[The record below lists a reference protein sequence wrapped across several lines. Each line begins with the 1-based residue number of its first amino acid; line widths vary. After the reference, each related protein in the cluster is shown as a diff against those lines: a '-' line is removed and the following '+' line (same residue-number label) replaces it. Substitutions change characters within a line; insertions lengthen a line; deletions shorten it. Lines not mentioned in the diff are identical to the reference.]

1 MQLEMSAGEPKRQ
14 WIPISFSASNV
25 LQLLAGMA
33 CFLAAYVL
41 PANYPELDGP
51 PKYLLLALGCGF
63 LVIMVLSMLLRPW
76 LTVIAQKV
84 GLRSRMLLPREGLV
98 YLGIMLVIAVA
109 ALTGGNPDTGNM
121 LLLIFGMMAGPFVFN
136 GWVVIAML
144 SRVNVTRHLP
154 GVVSAGSFFSVEI
167 RMKNAKRLL
176 SSRLVE
182 VRDVIQGQ
190 RSRSEGRVIFVRVAP
205 GEQRSAHYDVCI
217 SRRGLYHFGPLRL
230 SSRFPLGIGERG
242 HTVSTS
248 SEVVVHPRVGR
259 LLPAW
264 KRREREL
271 AESASRANSRQGYFD
286 DEFHSIREYRPGD
299 NPRAI
304 HWRSSAR
311 HGHIMV
317 KEHEQ
322 HREADLIVLLD
333 LFSSPEFPEP
343 LQERAISLA
352 ATICVEQT
360 RQSSAGQY
368 RLMVAGKELRNAE
381 CAGSGR
387 FRDAALR
394 ELAVCESSSEA
405 QLATML
411 LTVCQ
416 SQLAPNCRF
425 VLITP
430 RPEAARLLADSIA
443 QENRRNEQQFIRRL
457 IIVTADDPNLN
468 ATLAMDENSDNA
480 IQHLP
485 AVVGEL
491 KVLDR
496 SRTERDDVRPSKF
509 ASKGSDVPAINTSD
523 RKLQTVFYRSIT
535 LTTALAGLVLCRSEG
550 NFLPSGLTPF
560 FAVLAWTL
568 VDHLKWIRLPVWF
581 INLCGLAALWM
592 AAAEFNQS
600 VDVGKLGAGAHMLV
614 YLTWI
619 VLMMQKGH
627 RQYWWLLALTLLQM
641 AVAAVLQTGIFFGGS
656 MLMMMG
662 LLLWT
667 LSIFSLYRVMDQHLG
682 LRTDLDAA
690 SDSALENSASKK
702 TQLRRTKPVVQIRHG
717 LQRDSSETWVGWRFR
732 GMVGGSFFVSLVLA
746 VFVFAAFPRVWV
758 QAEGDSSANRGGGGL
773 GSQSGFNETIT
784 LGQIGRIMLGQK
796 RILAF
801 SVTNLNTRKPVSA
814 EQFAEA
820 MDMDEVRFRGTAL
833 GRYHLGQWQPGF
845 PERTVSAIVSV
856 ADPVR
861 DKNGFAPEFRVE
873 MTQDP
878 PIGTFV
884 FAPFPVS
891 NINAA
896 GNMDVQQRLDTGAY
910 VWTGD
915 TSSSQ
920 PRTIVFECPRV
931 EPAAD
936 VIPTFDAWTIPHD
949 ATPEMVIDQMQAA
962 RRRARRLYL
971 PPNLAKDL
979 PRLHE
984 LAVALSRKEG
994 RLLPEAGRVLAIL
1007 KYLDE
1012 DNGFVYSTNQ
1022 TREDRTIDPVEDFL
1036 FNTKS
1041 GHCEYYASACTL
1053 LLQSAQVPARLVN
1066 GFYGSDVNSMTGKN
1080 EVRQKHAHAWVEA
1093 FSNGRWQTLEPTPA
1107 APRHATLS
1115 NADSVSLVQ
1124 NLQTVI
1130 SDLWN
1135 DGVHNMSA
1143 ERQKEFF
1150 APVISTS
1157 KSMFDKIRQQG
1168 ILNTAWLG
1176 IQSFLKSPEAWFS
1189 WRGGFLTF
1197 LMLLVSG
1204 LIYRMHPLARLRRS
1218 VRELLNRF
1226 SEKQRAGR
1234 SVIRFYAKFCA
1245 LCEHHGLRL
1254 PPSNSALENGQTA
1267 VTRFSQQLQSEE
1279 LRHLPIR
1286 IANAFN
1292 AVRFG
1297 KAALTDEQAASIGKD
1312 LTEFAHVLSN
1322 RQSIAV
1328 PVR

>member
-1 MQLEMSAGEPKRQ
+1 MSADESKRQ

-51 PKYLLLALGCGF
+51 PKYLLLVLGGGF
-63 LVIMVLSMLLRPW
+63 LAIMVLSMLLRPW

-84 GLRSRMLLPREGLV
+84 GIRSRMLLPREGLV

-154 GVVSAGSFFSVEI
+154 GVVSAGTFFSVEV
-167 RMKNAKRLL
+167 RMKNEKRLL

-182 VRDVIQGQ
+182 VCDVIQGQ
-190 RSRSEGRVIFVRVAP
+190 RTRSEGRVIFVRVAP
-205 GEQRSAHYDVCI
+205 GEQRSSHYDVCI

-248 SEVVVHPRVGR
+248 SEVVVHPKVGR

-271 AESASRANSRQGYFD
+271 AESASRANSKQGFFD
-286 DEFHSIREYRPGD
+286 DEFHSIREYRSGD

-304 HWRSSAR
+304 HWRTSAR

-333 LFSSPEFPEP
+333 LFSSPEFPET

-360 RQSSAGQY
+360 RQSSAGLY

-394 ELAVCESSSEA
+394 ELAVCESSPKA

-411 LTVCQ
+411 LTLCQ

-443 QENRRNEQQFIRRL
+443 QENLRNEQQFIRRL
-457 IIVTADDPNLN
+457 MIVTADEPNLN
-468 ATLAMDENSDNA
+468 ATLAMDEDAGNA
-480 IQHLP
+480 GQQF
-485 AVVGEL
+485 AATRGEL
-491 KVLDR
+491 KVNDR
-496 SRTERDDVRPSKF
+496 TRTEPADARPSESF
-509 ASKGSDVPAINTSD
+509 LKGGDVHVINTSD
-523 RKLQTVFYRSIT
+523 RKLQTAFYRSMT

-550 NFLPSGLTPF
+550 SFVPSGLTPF

-581 INLCGLAALWM
+581 INLCGLAALGM

-600 VDVGKLGAGAHMLV
+600 AGVGKLGAGAHMLV

-656 MLMMMG
+656 MLMMMA

-667 LSIFSLYRVMDQHLG
+667 LSVFSVYRVMDQHLG
-682 LRTDLDAA
+682 LRTDLNAA
-690 SDSALENSASKK
+690 SDPVPKRSGSRKA
-702 TQLRRTKPVVQIRHG
+702 QLSRKESVVRVRHG
-717 LQRDSSETWVGWRFR
+717 LQRDSTEAWVGWRFR
-732 GMVGGSFFVSLVLA
+732 GMVGGSFLVSLVLA

-758 QAEGDSSANRGGGGL
+758 RAAIDSSANGEGGGL
-773 GSQSGFNETIT
+773 GSQSGFSETVT
-784 LGQIGRIMLGQK
+784 LGQLGRIMLGQK
-796 RILAF
+796 RVLAF
-801 SVTNLNTRKPVSA
+801 SVTNLNTRKSVSA
-814 EQFAEA
+814 DLFAEA
-820 MDMDEVRFRGTAL
+820 MDMDEVRFRGTAFGL
-833 GRYHLGQWQPGF
+833 YRSGQWQPGF
-845 PERTVSAIVSV
+845 PERTARCMVSA

-861 DKNGFAPEFRVE
+861 GHSGFVPEFRVE
-873 MTQDP
+873 TTQDP

-884 FAPFPVS
+884 FAPFPVLS
-891 NINAA
+891 LNAA
-896 GNMDVQQRLDTGAY
+896 GNMDIQQRLDTGSY

-920 PRTIVFECPRV
+920 PRTIIFECPRV
-931 EPAAD
+931 DQAANF
-936 VIPTFDAWTIPHD
+936 VPTFDAWTIPRD
-949 ATPEMVIDQMQAA
+949 ATPEMVIDQMETS

-971 PPNLAKDL
+971 TPSLANDL

-994 RLLPEAGRVLAIL
+994 RLLTEVERVRAIIE
-1007 KYLDE
+1007 YLDE
-1012 DNGFVYSTNQ
+1012 DHGFVYSTNQ
-1022 TREDRTIDPVEDFL
+1022 TRQDRTIDPVEDFL
-1036 FNTKS
+1036 FNTRS

-1066 GFYGSDVNSMTGKN
+1066 GYYGSDVNSMTGKN

-1093 FSNGRWQTLEPTPA
+1093 YVNGRWQTVEPTPA
-1107 APRHATLS
+1107 APRHATMS
-1115 NADSVSLVQ
+1115 GRDSVSLVQ
-1124 NLQTVI
+1124 NLQTAI

-1157 KSMFDKIRQQG
+1157 KSMFDRIRQQG
-1168 ILNTAWLG
+1168 ILNTAWFG

-1204 LIYRMHPLARLRRS
+1204 LIFRLHPLARLRRS
-1218 VRELLNRF
+1218 VSALLGRF

-1234 SVIRFYAKFCA
+1234 SVIRFYARFCA
-1245 LCEHHGLRL
+1245 LCEQHGLRL
-1254 PPSNSALENGQTA
+1254 PASNSALENGQTA
-1267 VTRFSQQLQSEE
+1267 VVCFAQQLQSEE

-1286 IANAFN
+1286 IAKAFN

-1297 KAALTDEQAASIGKD
+1297 KVALTDEQAASIGKD
-1312 LTEFAHVLSN
+1312 LTQFAHVLSN
-1322 RQSIAV
+1322 RRNIAA
-1328 PVR
+1328 PAR